1 MFALSQASSKRILMW
16 GSLLGFNSTWSL
28 PAGTFRTGEGNEN
41 SESLRNENSESLR
54 LLWLLDVHLMR
65 STAFSMYVAK
75 MMPVFVGV
83 EAFVIFFPAT
93 LRGDLRQPPPD

>member
-54 LLWLLDVHLMR
+54 LLWLLDVHFDEINSLLDVR
-65 STAFSMYVAK
+65 REDDA
-75 MMPVFVGV
+75 G
-83 EAFVIFFPAT
+83 I
-93 LRGDLRQPPPD
+93 RRR